1 MRLSEPFFGRKYGYV
16 RSFSA
21 RRGIGRRANQCQRG
35 VAGVSRRIKHVVFI
49 LLVQTG
55 CFGIGL
61 WMQHHFVLAA
71 AREQAV
77 QQAWKELESD
87 TRALLPELNSV
98 ARQGNPQGKSDLDI
112 VLGRVQRGSV
122 ASLLLHADW
131 SYLTTPSFALKTE
144 TGETKN
150 KVHWRP
156 LLDPDSA
163 NADLPRGTF
172 EAADGI
178 HIAVAYWLEPQSTRV
193 VVHRPRQEIAAA
205 TGTLLTSLGGLGL
218 LTWVWTSIL
227 LGISTYM
234 VVVRFHEEAER
245 ERGKTVSDQLHQ
257 RQTLLR
263 TRDAV
268 IFGLAKLADSRDP
281 ETGDHLERISVYST
295 TLASVLRHH
304 PKYAPHINSSFLR
317 LIGISSALHDIGKVG
332 IEDRILLKPGPLTP
346 VERARIQAHA
356 EIGGRCLREI
366 EQRLGSSNFLQMAR
380 EIAIAHHER
389 WDGTGYPNKLRG
401 EEIPLAARI
410 VAIADVYDALS
421 SRRVYKGPRT
431 HEDCVSIISEAAGK
445 HFDPDM
451 TQVWLSI
458 EGKFR
463 EIARRYADSPLGRRP
478 NVEIPSVPAAQE
490 AEFDADRDCLV
501 VAGVGT
507 SPT

>member
-1 MRLSEPFFGRKYGYV
+1 M
-16 RSFSA
+16 
-21 RRGIGRRANQCQRG
+21 
-35 VAGVSRRIKHVVFI
+35 SRRVKHVVLI

-55 CFGIGL
+55 CLGVGL

-71 AREQAV
+71 AREQSI
-77 QQAWKELESD
+77 QRAWTDLESQM
-87 TRALLPELNSV
+87 TSLLPELDLASRLSRPECFERMQDV
-98 ARQGNPQGKSDLDI
+98 LARLDARA
-112 VLGRVQRGSV
+112 VS
-122 ASLLLHADW
+122 ALLLQADW
-131 SYLTTPSFALKTE
+131 SPVSSTSVAMPQPPE
-144 TGETKN
+144 NDKN
-150 KVHWRP
+150 KLRWKP
-156 LLDPDSA
+156 LPA
-163 NADLPRGTF
+163 ADGADAKLLRGTF
-172 EAADGI
+172 DAKDGT
-178 HIAVAYWLEPQSTRV
+178 HIGTSYWVEPVQTRV
-193 VVHRPRQEIAAA
+193 VIHRPRHEIIAAA
-205 TGTLLTSLGGLGL
+205 GTLLSSLGGLGI

-227 LGISTYM
+227 LGIATYM
-234 VVVRFHEEAER
+234 VVARFHDEAER
-245 ERGKTVSDQLHQ
+245 ERGKTVSEQLHQ

-332 IEDRILLKPGPLTP
+332 IEDKILLKPGPLTP
-346 VERARIQAHA
+346 LERARIQAHA

-431 HEDCVSIISEAAGK
+431 HEECVKIISDAAGK
-445 HFDPDM
+445 HFDPDIV
-451 TQVWLSI
+451 QVWLSI

-463 EIARRYADSPLGRRP
+463 EIARRYADSPLARRP
-478 NVEIPSVPAAQE
+478 AVEIPTVPAAQE

-501 VAGVGT
+501 VAGAGADPNWNT
-507 SPT
+507 LAPTPTQVERE